1 MLRRDKILQS
11 FLEHE
16 IIQEKYGI
24 SKGDLPKKVFDAQNS
39 RKVIIKAIALIV
51 NDKESRLPS
60 DDKQFY
66 RMITQYLNEAAI

>member
-24 SKGDLPKKVFDAQNS
+24 SKDDLPKKVFDARKS
-39 RKVIIKAIALIV
+39 RKAIIRAIALIV
-51 NDKESRLPS
+51 KDKENTLPS
-60 DDKQFY
+60 DDKQLY